1 MYDSLGSGTRV
12 RLDVHAPDLGVKV
25 KSLQS
30 TLPGKVL
37 NNIDVL
43 QKVKERDQISF
54 DPSLWENGRTS
65 LPP

>member
-1 MYDSLGSGTRV
+1 MYNSLGSGTRV

-54 DPSLWENGRTS
+54 DPSL
-65 LPP
+65 